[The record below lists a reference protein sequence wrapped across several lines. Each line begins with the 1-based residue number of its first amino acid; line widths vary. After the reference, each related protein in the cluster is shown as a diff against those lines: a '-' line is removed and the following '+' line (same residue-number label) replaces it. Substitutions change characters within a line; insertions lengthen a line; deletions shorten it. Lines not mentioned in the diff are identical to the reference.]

1 MIKKHYDKTKDLI
14 ERRRYSLLLLS
25 TILVL
30 VLPAFSGT
38 GMLSTII
45 FVITMSFLFIQSL
58 IAANIKKSRKRWIQ
72 YTVLVL
78 IIITWLQP
86 LGIVSLYIDLLKVI
100 AFVTFF
106 VFVVIYLVRFIAG
119 SKTVN
124 FNVLITSVN
133 IYLLLG
139 IIGAFLSFFFHQFYP
154 EAYNF
159 PAYIKVPVFANYLY
173 YSFITM
179 STVGYGDIT
188 PKIPETQTL
197 SYFLSVTGQ
206 LYVAIIIAFLVG
218 KLLVSAEKK

>member
-72 YTVLVL
+72 YTVLAL

-86 LGIVSLYIDLLKVI
+86 LGIVSVYIDLLKVI

-106 VFVVIYLVRFIAG
+106 VFVVIYLI
-119 SKTVN
+119 
-124 FNVLITSVN
+124 
-133 IYLLLG
+133 
-139 IIGAFLSFFFHQFYP
+139 LSS
-154 EAYNF
+154 E
-159 PAYIKVPVFANYLY
+159 
-173 YSFITM
+173 
-179 STVGYGDIT
+179 
-188 PKIPETQTL
+188 
-197 SYFLSVTGQ
+197 
-206 LYVAIIIAFLVG
+206 
-218 KLLVSAEKK
+218 